1 MNKAKTLKRHSGN
14 PRSFLS
20 VAWDTEDNGLQV
32 SISPMWEDVDW
43 KLVLKNVF
51 KLQKLI
57 HRASSRGEIRNM
69 GKYQKLLTSSYYPR
83 LLAVKWV
90 TQDNQGNKT
99 AGVDGMKNLLL
110 LQRDLTV
117 KSKLTLPI

>member
-32 SISPMWEDVDW
+32 SISPVWEDVDW

-57 HRASSRGEIRNM
+57 DRASSRGEIRNM

-99 AGVDGMKNLLL
+99 TGVDGMKNLLL

-117 KSKLTLPI
+117 KSKLTLLI

>member
-32 SISPMWEDVDW
+32 SISPMWEDIDW

-57 HRASSRGEIRNM
+57 HRASSRVEIRNIC
-69 GKYQKLLTSSYYPR
+69 KYQRLLRKSYYPR

-117 KSKLTLPI
+117 KSKLTLLI

>member
-1 MNKAKTLKRHSGN
+1 
-14 PRSFLS
+14 
-20 VAWDTEDNGLQV
+20 
-32 SISPMWEDVDW
+32 
-43 KLVLKNVF
+43 
-51 KLQKLI
+51 
-57 HRASSRGEIRNM
+57 M

-99 AGVDGMKNLLL
+99 AGVDRMKNLLL

-117 KSKLTLPI
+117 KSKLTLLI

>member
-1 MNKAKTLKRHSGN
+1 
-14 PRSFLS
+14 
-20 VAWDTEDNGLQV
+20 
-32 SISPMWEDVDW
+32 
-43 KLVLKNVF
+43 
-51 KLQKLI
+51 
-57 HRASSRGEIRNM
+57 M

-117 KSKLTLPI
+117 KSKLTLLI